1 MDIKRFNLAVKFL
14 TSKGY
19 YVFRMG
25 DYTKSKLELKD
36 HKYFDYSKSNI
47 KSDFMDIFLGSNC
60 HFCIS
65 TNTGFD
71 AIPMIFRKPI
81 LYIGSMPVGIFTS
94 NTKKIMVTTKYHIS
108 KLTKKKLSI
117 SEIFSNNLAYSLNG
131 YEFKNKKIY
140 FKDLNP
146 LEIKNV
152 VTDMLHY
159 INRNFKLS
167 KHDEKIN
174 QKFWKLY
181 INLCSKYPSQN
192 KIHGNIKCKI
202 SPSFLIKNKFW
213 MMKKTNQLI

>member
-71 AIPMIFRKPI
+71 AIPMILENQFC
-81 LYIGSMPVGIFTS
+81 
-94 NTKKIMVTTKYHIS
+94 IS
-108 KLTKKKLSI
+108 
-117 SEIFSNNLAYSLNG
+117 
-131 YEFKNKKIY
+131 
-140 FKDLNP
+140 DLCQS
-146 LEIKNV
+146 V
-152 VTDMLHY
+152 FLHQ
-159 INRNFKLS
+159 I
-167 KHDEKIN
+167 
-174 QKFWKLY
+174 QKR
-181 INLCSKYPSQN
+181 
-192 KIHGNIKCKI
+192 
-202 SPSFLIKNKFW
+202 
-213 MMKKTNQLI
+213 